1 LLEQIR
7 QKLSELNCQ
16 AFVSTNR
23 ISRRYLTKFTGSAG
37 LVWIDQIN
45 QILITDFRY
54 TEQATEQAVGW
65 QVLEDNNFLDRVAA
79 LIKEHNITRLA
90 FESEFITVAEYQT
103 WQSKLGVDLVS
114 TENFILDFRMVKT
127 PEEIQFISQA
137 AKIAD
142 QAFAKLLPLIK
153 PGVQEIEIALELE
166 YQMKKLGAAGLAF
179 DSIVAGG
186 PRGALP
192 HAVPGNRPFQV
203 GDFVVMDFG
212 CNYQGYCSDMTR
224 TVVIG
229 EPTDKHLEIYN
240 LVLKA
245 QLAGLAAVQPGR
257 TGQEVDQVARDI
269 IAEAGYGDNFGHSLG
284 HGVGLEIH
292 EEPRLSKTGNIVLQ
306 PGMVVTV
313 EPGVYLSGWGGVRI
327 EDLVV
332 VTETGCQI
340 LSQTSKELHII
351 E

>member
-1 LLEQIR
+1 MLEQIR

-37 LVWIDQIN
+37 LVWIDQTN

-166 YQMKKLGAAGLAF
+166 Y
-179 DSIVAGG
+179 
-186 PRGALP
+186 R
-192 HAVPGNRPFQV
+192 
-203 GDFVVMDFG
+203 
-212 CNYQGYCSDMTR
+212 
-224 TVVIG
+224 
-229 EPTDKHLEIYN
+229 
-240 LVLKA
+240 
-245 QLAGLAAVQPGR
+245 
-257 TGQEVDQVARDI
+257 
-269 IAEAGYGDNFGHSLG
+269 
-284 HGVGLEIH
+284 
-292 EEPRLSKTGNIVLQ
+292 
-306 PGMVVTV
+306 
-313 EPGVYLSGWGGVRI
+313 
-327 EDLVV
+327 
-332 VTETGCQI
+332 
-340 LSQTSKELHII
+340 
-351 E
+351 